1 MARVSTPRIETL
13 LDHRGDVLRDEG
25 HFSAPHLPL
34 MQRLDRMTKPL
45 PPRRRGS
52 KGLSDQVA
60 YIMWWM
66 LRQVAI
72 RGTAHDL
79 PDDWNVAGKTGTTN
93 AFDTWFVG
101 FDGQTTAGVWVGSD
115 KNLVEFGRG
124 EHGATVAMP
133 AFISFYEPRARLFPE
148 DYEEIDRPYPAAIP
162 EDVSYHKIDL
172 ATGLLAREREPGV
185 EYPFIEDTQ
194 PFEMAPTRG
203 TRQAEQ
209 IDELLLEY

>member
-1 MARVSTPRIETL
+1 MS
-13 LDHRGDVLRDEG
+13 DE
-25 HFSAPHLPL
+25 
-34 MQRLDRMTKPL
+34 
-45 PPRRRGS
+45 
-52 KGLSDQVA
+52 VA
-60 YIMWWM
+60 YLMWWL

-72 RGTAHDL
+72 RGTAHKL
-79 PDDWNVAGKTGTTN
+79 PGDWNVAGKTGTTN
-93 AFDTWFVG
+93 AFDTWFMG
-101 FDGQTTAGVWVGSD
+101 FDGQLTAGVWVGSD

-133 AFISFYEPRARLFPE
+133 AFIDFYTPRAMLFPE
-148 DYEEIDRPYPAAIP
+148 EYEETEKPYPAAIP
-162 EDVSYHKIDL
+162 EDISYHKIDL

-185 EYPFIEDTQ
+185 EYPFAGDTQ